1 MLIEAITNQVFRNA
15 APQAIR
21 HLAKPN
27 LRTRDPVARSV
38 LDQAAREFQMAPPV
52 TIHMVDPEL
61 MAGLWHA
68 AREAYVVGREGRA
81 MREVVAAAVSKLNAC
96 PYCVTVHAGLFAAT
110 SQNGAALDETAHLP
124 SEIAAAQKWAA
135 ASLSPN
141 SDALREPAL
150 SASVIPHVFGTAI
163 VYHYLNRLV
172 SVFLA
177 ETPVAL
183 PGMSTDLGR
192 RLMHSSFAFLGKSIV
207 ARDPEPGQCVVQR
220 DAPLPAEFLWAASN
234 PAVSR
239 ALAHFALVAERA
251 GHDAVPSEVR
261 AVVEHHLGSW
271 RGEQTPIS
279 RAWVEGLVAPLSS
292 AKKPAARLALVVALA
307 AYQVDDMLIDEF
319 RAVTPGDKPLL
330 QTVAW
335 ASFAAAKRTASWFPK
350 SHLNANVRPA

>member
-1 MLIEAITNQVFRNA
+1 MLIDAITTQIFRNA

-21 HLAKPN
+21 HLAKPD
-27 LRTRDPVARSV
+27 LRTRHPVARSV

-52 TIHMVDPEL
+52 TIHMADAEL

-81 MREVVAAAVSKLNAC
+81 MREAVAAAVSKLNAC
-96 PYCVTVHAGLFAAT
+96 PYCVTVHAGLYAAS
-110 SQNGAALDETAHLP
+110 SQNARTLDETAHLLA
-124 SEIAAAQKWAA
+124 EIDAAQKWAA
-135 ASLSPN
+135 ASLSPG
-141 SDALREPAL
+141 STALREPAL
-150 SASVIPHVFGTAI
+150 SASVIPQVFGTAI

-183 PGMSTDLGR
+183 PGMNTDLGR
-192 RLMHSSFAFLGKSIV
+192 RLMHASFAFLGKSIV
-207 ARDPEPGQCVVQR
+207 ARDPEPGQCVIQR
-220 DAPLPAEFLWAASN
+220 DAPLPAEFSWAASN

-251 GHDAVPSEVR
+251 GHDAVPADVR
-261 AVVEHHLGSW
+261 AIVEYHLGSW
-271 RGEQTPIS
+271 RGEQAPIS
-279 RAWVEGLVAPLSS
+279 RAWIEGLVAPLDNTH
-292 AKKPAARLALVVALA
+292 KPAARLALLVARA
-307 AYQVDDMLIDEF
+307 AYQVDDTLIDGF

-335 ASFAAAKRTASWFPK
+335 ASFAAAKRTSSWFPK
-350 SHLNANVRPA
+350 SHLHATVGPA